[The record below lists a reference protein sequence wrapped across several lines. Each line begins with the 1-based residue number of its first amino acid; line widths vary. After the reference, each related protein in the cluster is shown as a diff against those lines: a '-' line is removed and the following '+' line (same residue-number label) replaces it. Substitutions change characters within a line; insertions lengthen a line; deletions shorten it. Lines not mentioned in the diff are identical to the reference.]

1 MYEVRCYRSIKDDD
15 LKEHWLSLQCG
26 SDMTAFQ
33 TYDWYEMLEEEYQ
46 CNKLKKMASR
56 ICYMEVWQDQMPVL
70 IAPLHIQKHTMG
82 IGDLGYKKSVY
93 LLGMK
98 GYTDY
103 LNLIYDHISRETVEY
118 LFYAIKNHTGQS
130 TYRFVQ
136 IPENTEFAAILREY
150 EKKGMA
156 AQFHFENCVKVCF
169 PATPEEYAGKISKNL
184 KSSLRRQTNKYERE
198 GIDLVYDL
206 IEGIC
211 NDESVSK
218 RIADIHNI
226 RFKQKNKDHAAT
238 RLSAAVARRRIVF
251 DEIQYSMH
259 HNKDTWLLLGKNR
272 DEIIVY
278 FYGLKDRNAIRIMQL
293 GFAAEYAKYMPGNM
307 TMMKF
312 IRDNFEGL
320 SGFIMDFTRG
330 EERYKYELGGI
341 QHKIVDYVVQWI

>member
-1 MYEVRCYRSIKDDD
+1 MYETRCYRSIKDDD
-15 LKEHWLSLQCG
+15 LKEHWLYLQCG

-33 TYDWYEMLEEEYQ
+33 AYDWYEMLEEEYQ
-46 CNKLKKMASR
+46 CNTLKKMASQ
-56 ICYMEVWQDQMPVL
+56 IMYIEVSSNEVPIL

-82 IGDLGYKKSVY
+82 IGGFGYKKCVY
-93 LLGMK
+93 FLGMK

-103 LNLIYDHISRETVEY
+103 LNLIYRHINRAAVDC
-118 LFYAIKNHTGQS
+118 LFRTIKEHTGQS
-130 TYRFVQ
+130 RCAFVQ
-136 IPENTEFAAILREY
+136 IPKDTKFAAILHEY
-150 EKKGMA
+150 EREGIAK
-156 AQFHFENCVKVCF
+156 QFNQENCVKVCF
-169 PATPEEYAGKISKNL
+169 PETADEYEAIVSKNL
-184 KSSLRRQTNKYERE
+184 KSSLKRQKNKYKRE
-198 GIDLVYDL
+198 GIDLACEL

-211 NDESVSK
+211 NDKSVSK
-218 RIADIHNI
+218 RIAEIHNM
-226 RFKQKNKDHAAT
+226 RFEEKNRDNAAV
-238 RLSAAVARRRIVF
+238 RLSAAVARLRIVF

-293 GFAAEYAKYMPGNM
+293 GFAPEYAKYMPGNM

-312 IRDNFEGL
+312 IRDNFERL
-320 SGFIMDFTRG
+320 SGFTMDFTRG